1 MTSVKIN
8 HISSLNE
15 PYPSPSAL
23 DAATTT
29 HVQGTFAIST
39 RKLPILKSGP
49 IDAMQ
54 ERLGIPIPEMI
65 FGDNLVSI
73 YHKPTG
79 WSIEFNAED
88 ALDRVDKTG
97 EKMLRVAYAGE
108 WSSSREKTSAGISE
122 VVKPFDWSYT
132 TDYCGTE
139 KPGSKDNTK
148 KLHGNEHTPDIPIE
162 LLKRR
167 DPILFNDEVVLYESE
182 LDDNGISI
190 VSVKL
195 RVMKHRMLLLCR
207 MFMRLDNVLVRVRDT
222 RVYVDFDK
230 EEVIREYT
238 EREDK
243 FENVKTVSH
252 NLAET
257 NEAGLQ
263 WGRLTDLVSFAKQ
276 KLFMQGLKL
285 DQVTIALRDANQV
298 APLLPLIKHGVES
311 VILGPGLPTATTAT
325 SQFPGQIQFP
335 PQTQF
340 VRPPPR

>member
-1 MTSVKIN
+1 MTSIKIN

-15 PYPSPSAL
+15 PFPSPTAL

-29 HVQGTFAIST
+29 HHQGTFAIST
-39 RKLPILKSGP
+39 RKLPILKSAP

-73 YHKPTG
+73 THKPTG

-139 KPGSKDNTK
+139 KPGAKDV
-148 KLHGNEHTPDIPIE
+148 KLHGDEHTPDIPIE

-195 RVMKHRMLLLCR
+195 RVMEHRMLLLCR

-243 FENVKTVSH
+243 FENVKT
-252 NLAET
+252 
-257 NEAGLQ
+257 
-263 WGRLTDLVSFAKQ
+263 
-276 KLFMQGLKL
+276 KLFMQGLKF

-298 APLLPLIKHGVES
+298 APLLPLIKQGVES
-311 VILGPGLPTATTAT
+311 VILGPGLPAT
-325 SQFPGQIQFP
+325 STTTSRFPGQTQFP

>member
-23 DAATTT
+23 EAATTT
-29 HVQGTFAIST
+29 HVQGTFAIAT
-39 RKLPILKSGP
+39 RKLPILKSDP
-49 IDAMQ
+49 IDAMSA
-54 ERLGIPIPEMI
+54 RLGIPIPEMI

-73 YHKPTG
+73 THRPTG
-79 WSIEFNAED
+79 WSIQFNAED

-139 KPGSKDNTK
+139 KPGSGGGAEGTEGKKDK
-148 KLHGNEHTPDIPIE
+148 KLHGDENTPDIPIE

-167 DPILFNDEVVLYESE
+167 DPILFADEVVLYESE
-182 LDDNGISI
+182 LDDNGCSI

-195 RVMKHRMLLLCR
+195 RVMEHRMLLLCR

-243 FENVKTVSH
+243 FENVKTVSP
-252 NLAET
+252 NET
-257 NEAGLQ
+257 ERKETVYNAMAVLLTLVVLRNRNSSCKASN
-263 WGRLTDLVSFAKQ
+263 WIRLLSRFVMPTRWRLCYRSSSRE
-276 KLFMQGLKL
+276 LR
-285 DQVTIALRDANQV
+285 AL
-298 APLLPLIKHGVES
+298 S
-311 VILGPGLPTATTAT
+311 
-325 SQFPGQIQFP
+325 
-335 PQTQF
+335 
-340 VRPPPR
+340 

>member
-15 PYPSPSAL
+15 PYPSPLAL
-23 DAATTT
+23 EAATTM
-29 HVQGTFAIST
+29 HVQGAFVIAT

-49 IDAMQ
+49 IDAMS

-73 YHKPTG
+73 THRPTG

-88 ALDRVDKTG
+88 ALERVDKTG
-97 EKMLRVAYAGE
+97 EKMLQVAYAGK

-139 KPGSKDNTK
+139 RPGPTGGTEGKET
-148 KLHGNEHTPDIPIE
+148 KLHGNENTPDIPIE

-167 DPILFNDEVVLYESE
+167 DPILFADEVVLYESE
-182 LDDNGISI
+182 LDDNGCSI

-195 RVMKHRMLLLCR
+195 RVMEHRMLLLCR

-243 FENVKTVSH
+243 FENVKT
-252 NLAET
+252 
-257 NEAGLQ
+257 
-263 WGRLTDLVSFAKQ
+263 

-298 APLLPLIKHGVES
+298 APLLPLIKQGVES
-311 VILGPGLPTATTAT
+311 VILGQGVATKTT
-325 SQFPGQIQFP
+325 TTTRFPGQTQLT

>member
-1 MTSVKIN
+1 
-8 HISSLNE
+8 
-15 PYPSPSAL
+15 
-23 DAATTT
+23 
-29 HVQGTFAIST
+29 
-39 RKLPILKSGP
+39 
-49 IDAMQ
+49 
-54 ERLGIPIPEMI
+54 MI

-73 YHKPTG
+73 THKPTG

-139 KPGSKDNTK
+139 KPGPKETQ
-148 KLHGNEHTPDIPIE
+148 KLHGDEHTPDIPIE

-195 RVMKHRMLLLCR
+195 RVMEHRMLLLCR

-222 RVYVDFDK
+222 RVYVDFGR
-230 EEVIREYT
+230 EEVIREYA

-243 FENVKTVSH
+243 FDNVKT
-252 NLAET
+252 
-257 NEAGLQ
+257 
-263 WGRLTDLVSFAKQ
+263 

-298 APLLPLIKHGVES
+298 APLLPLIKQGAES
-311 VILGPGLPTATTAT
+311 VILGPGISTTTTTT
-325 SQFPGQIQFP
+325 SRFLGQTQFPS
-335 PQTQF
+335 QTRF

>member
-1 MTSVKIN
+1 MSSVKIN

-15 PYPSPSAL
+15 PYPSPTEL
-23 DAATTT
+23 EAATTT

-39 RKLPILKSGP
+39 RKLPILKSAP
-49 IDAMQ
+49 IDAMT

-73 YHKPTG
+73 THQPTG
-79 WSIEFNAED
+79 WSIQFNAED

-139 KPGSKDNTK
+139 KAGAKDT
-148 KLHGNEHTPDIPIE
+148 KLHGDQHTPDIPIE

-167 DPILFNDEVVLYESE
+167 DPILFADEVVLYESE

-195 RVMKHRMLLLCR
+195 RVMEHRMLLLCR

-238 EREDK
+238 EREGK
-243 FENVKTVSH
+243 FEDVKTVSPNDELERDKVQH
-252 NLAET
+252 ND
-257 NEAGLQ
+257 
-263 WGRLTDLVSFAKQ
+263 RFIDFDCVSKQ

-298 APLLPLIKHGVES
+298 APLLPLIKQGVES
-311 VILGPGLPTATTAT
+311 VILGPGISAKPTTTT
-325 SQFPGQIQFP
+325 RFPGQTQFP

-340 VRPPPR
+340 VRPPPPR